1 MLLLYC
7 ILIGFVFTAAELLII
22 KKEYNSKKQQ
32 ILSIIR
38 TFVENALLINLSS
51 LALMKYVLKIPNVFY
66 TELHGPFYPIKYIAL
81 AAFIGLAVL
90 FIKLLLE
97 KKLEYIRTKDKRST
111 KTKVL
116 CILSIIFFAFGAALF
131 TATIWGK
138 TTFGDITPD
147 EFLVNLKSPIVGT
160 SSDIIVTAFEGP
172 VFETA
177 FLTTLFSVIVFSPYK
192 LVFNK
197 FKDSSIVLLNKF
209 IRSVICLILSV
220 FIFIGGLSFGIVKF
234 DLIQVYHAYVSDSSY
249 IADNYVDP
257 RNVKL
262 SFPEK
267 KRNLIHIYLESMEN
281 TYFSKEHGGYD
292 KELMPDLLKVAKE
305 GINFTHHDTKEKF
318 GGPCVTVGSSWSVAS
333 MVNMENGIPLKI
345 PMDGNS
351 YGRSGYFLP
360 GVIGLGDILE
370 AQGYEQTIM
379 FGADSDFGGLTT
391 YFNSHGDFNIMDY
404 KAVKEK
410 GLIPKD
416 YYVWWGYEDDKLYEF
431 AKDEI
436 LRLAATGKP
445 FHFEMETADTHFPD
459 GYLSSKAEKKFDKPY
474 ANAIF
479 YSQKEATKFIRWIQQ
494 QDFYENTTIVITGDH
509 LSMDQNFFK
518 GYDPQFRRT
527 VVNIFLNTGLEPV
540 QATNRQYAPFDFF
553 PTILA
558 SMGVK
563 IDGERL
569 GLGTNLF
576 SAEKT
581 LIERDTL
588 EKVNKQLNER
598 SNFYNDEFISE
609 RKESVFENTN
619 VTYY

>member
-7 ILIGFVFTAAELLII
+7 ILIGIFFTAAEVLLI
-22 KKEYNSKKQQ
+22 KKEHDSKKQQ
-32 ILSIIR
+32 ILSMIR
-38 TFVENALLINLSS
+38 TFAENSLLINLSS

-81 AAFIGLAVL
+81 ASFIGLVVI
-90 FIKLLLE
+90 FVKLLLE

-116 CILSIIFFAFGAALF
+116 SILSIIFFAFGAALF

-147 EFLVNLKSPIVGT
+147 QFLVNLKSPVVGT
-160 SSDIIVTAFEGP
+160 SDDIAVTIFEGP

-177 FLTTLFSVIVFSPYK
+177 FLTTLFSIFVLSPYK
-192 LVFNK
+192 LVFNRVK
-197 FKDSSIVLLNKF
+197 GNPIVLLSKA
-209 IRSVICLILSV
+209 IRSVICIILSIV
-220 FIFIGGLSFGIVKF
+220 IFIGGLTFGIVKF
-234 DLIQVYHAYVSDSSY
+234 DLIEVYYAYVSDSSY
-249 IADNYVDP
+249 IEENYVDP
-257 RNVKL
+257 RDAKL
-262 SFPEK
+262 QFPEK

-281 TYFSKEHGGYD
+281 SYFSKEYGGYM
-292 KELMPDLLKVAKE
+292 EENLMPDLLEIAKE
-305 GINFTHHDTKEKF
+305 GINFSHNDKY
-318 GGPCVTVGSSWSVAS
+318 GGSHTLVGSGWSVAA
-333 MVNMENGIPLKI
+333 MVNMETGLPLKV
-345 PMDGNS
+345 PMEGNT

-360 GVIGLGDILE
+360 GAIGLGDILE
-370 AQGYEQTIM
+370 AQGYEQSVM
-379 FGADSDFGGLTT
+379 FGADSDFGGLSV
-391 YFNSHGDFNIMDY
+391 YFRDHGNFNIIDY
-404 KAVKEK
+404 KAAKEK

-459 GYLSSKAEKKFDKPY
+459 GYLSPKAEKKFEQPY

-479 YSQKEATKFIRWIQQ
+479 YSQKEAAKFIRWIQQ

-509 LSMDQNFFK
+509 LSMDQKFFK
-518 GYDPQFRRT
+518 DFTPEYRRSA
-527 VVNIFLNTGLEPV
+527 VNIFLNTGLEPNKT
-540 QATNRQYAPFDFF
+540 TNRKYAQFDYF

-558 SMGVK
+558 AMGVK
-563 IDGERL
+563 IEGERL

-576 SAEKT
+576 SDVPT
-581 LIERDTL
+581 LGERDTL
-588 EKVNKQLNER
+588 EAVNDQLTQR
-598 SNFYNDEFISE
+598 SNFFNDEFISE
-609 RKESVFENTN
+609 RKESIFENTN
-619 VTYY
+619 VSYY